1 MSLRDGVIDG
11 DLQTYYRSL
20 LEEAGDG
27 EVFVTQSGSYSGVQ
41 ALGLCERIRDELIRR
56 GFKPNE
62 YCAYGGSDDIGM
74 VAAAFGI
81 ALAGGASFGLQNYVG
96 ADSWTRF
103 IRDTGARF
111 VVCESFIV
119 EKLRDH
125 LLEAGCE
132 VEFIEITAQ
141 GSLLAPTGS
150 ETFEDRHVSYDD
162 ASVVRF
168 TAGRAGAAQ
177 GIVLSHRAEFYSLAK
192 MAAVYGQRERGRYLQ
207 LTPTTDLQGIGMLI
221 AALFRRETVII
232 YWGKPTTEG
241 IVRAMEQHRITDLFL
256 PSSQMV
262 KLARS
267 DAAAM
272 ADLSA
277 LDRFVYG
284 GQKVS
289 AEDIMDAYDLL
300 DCDFAQVYGSTET
313 GLLMWLSPEDHRKG
327 DAKVFDSAGVKVPFA
342 GTEVV
347 VQDPRTGEEMPL
359 GEVGHVVTK
368 NPSVCVQ
375 TLGYDAPVE
384 VVDGWRDTLDQGYFD
399 EEGYLHIVGVSRDV
413 ILYRG
418 FVMYAFDVEK
428 VLLDMDG
435 VRAAVAHPISDAAD
449 GEHIFAWVTLD
460 EGVQYTEE
468 QLGSELEVV
477 RGPWYR
483 PSRIQIVDE
492 IPDRDASGAYDKQKL
507 RERAEA
513 IMAQ

>member
-41 ALGLCERIRDELIRR
+41 ALGLCEGIRDELIRR

-132 VEFIEITAQ
+132 VELIEITAQ

-150 ETFEDRHVSYDD
+150 ETFEDRHV
-162 ASVVRF
+162 F
-168 TAGRAGAAQ
+168 
-177 GIVLSHRAEFYSLAK
+177 
-192 MAAVYGQRERGRYLQ
+192 
-207 LTPTTDLQGIGMLI
+207 
-221 AALFRRETVII
+221 
-232 YWGKPTTEG
+232 
-241 IVRAMEQHRITDLFL
+241 
-256 PSSQMV
+256 
-262 KLARS
+262 
-267 DAAAM
+267 
-272 ADLSA
+272 
-277 LDRFVYG
+277 
-284 GQKVS
+284 
-289 AEDIMDAYDLL
+289 YDLL
-300 DCDFAQVYGSTET
+300 DCDFAQIYGSTET

-327 DAKVFDSAGVKVPFA
+327 DSKVFDSAGVKVPFA

-347 VQDPRTGEEMPL
+347 VQDPCTGEEMPT
-359 GEVGHVVTK
+359 GKAGHVATK

-449 GEHIFAWVTLD
+449 GEHIFAWVALD
-460 EGVQYTEE
+460 EGVRYTEE